1 MAANLTDR
9 QLHILQ
15 AVYRFAQRRGI
26 MPSVRQLAGDVG
38 LSAPTVQQHLVA
50 LRRKGYLEIDGSP
63 HGVRFTRIAREALE
77 SSTVDLADVVPVPVL
92 GRIAAGRPL
101 EALESPVDPMPVP
114 AAMAQVGDFLLRV
127 QGLSMVDDGILDGDF
142 VLIRPQRDIDDGQIA
157 VAVLPGGEA
166 TLKRVYRD
174 GQRVRLQP
182 ANADMKP
189 LFADEV
195 EVRGRLVGLLRRY

>member
-9 QLHILQ
+9 QLQILQ

-101 EALESPVDPMPVP
+101 EALESPVDPLPVP

-174 GQRVRLQP
+174 GHRVRLQP